1 MEEPSADGRES
12 ITLLSG
18 CAQAGHFIEQP
29 SFRKPYGEIAK
40 SYIYIIAQITLN
52 CKQQRRKNSG
62 QNVIRIDK
70 RGFGCYNK
78 SILCGRVGMADK
90 LVLETSALRV
100 RVQVP
105 PPAPCKKPLLSTKAK
120 EVFVEGFVVF
130 RP

>member
-1 MEEPSADGRES
+1 MEERLQGNPVSEGIA
-12 ITLLSG
+12 
-18 CAQAGHFIEQP
+18 
-29 SFRKPYGEIAK
+29 YAK